1 MKECECRKGDKKQGT
16 VKAQREGL
24 EIKVGLRG
32 SDQDEVCCAAQ
43 CQIQSNKQQREDG
56 DEDGLSL
63 DSMKGYQ
70 NPLPCSRLCGGLDLN
85 PDLLL

>member
-1 MKECECRKGDKKQGT
+1 MNECECREGDKKQGT
-16 VKAQREGL
+16 VQAQRECG
-24 EIKVGLRG
+24 IKVDLRG
-32 SDQDEVCCAAQ
+32 SDQDEVCCVAQ
-43 CQIQSNKQQREDG
+43 CRIQSNKQQREDG

-70 NPLPCSRLCGGLDLN
+70 NHLPCSRLCGGLDLN

>member
-1 MKECECRKGDKKQGT
+1 MSVNVERGTKSQGT
-16 VKAQREGL
+16 VQAKRECG
-24 EIKVGLRG
+24 IKFGLRG
-32 SDQDEVCCAAQ
+32 SDQDEVCCVAQ

-63 DSMKGYQ
+63 ESMKGYQ